1 MIRLSRITDYGIVLM
16 THLAQLPEGETQ
28 NAREASEASGL
39 PQPVVSKI
47 LKSLAR
53 GELLESQ
60 RGAKGGFRLARPPR
74 EISVPQMIAVLE
86 GPIALTDCTLHEGA
100 CVQEASCHVR
110 EPWQRINQVVESALE
125 QISLADLAAPSAG
138 QIIPLASLG
147 IDPASV
153 GASD

>member
-16 THLAQLPEGETQ
+16 TQLAQLPEGETQ
-28 NAREASEASGL
+28 NAREAAEAAGL
-39 PQPVVSKI
+39 PQPVVSKV
-47 LKSLAR
+47 LKELAR

-60 RGAKGGFRLARPPR
+60 RGAKGGFRLARPPE

-100 CVQEASCHVR
+100 CAQEASCHVR
-110 EPWQRINQVVESALE
+110 EPWQRINQVVESALDR
-125 QISLADLAAPSAG
+125 ISLADLAAPAAS

-147 IDPASV
+147 VDPASV

>member
-28 NAREASEASGL
+28 NAREASEATAL

-47 LKSLAR
+47 LKTLAR

-60 RGAKGGFRLARPPR
+60 RGAKGGFRLARAPQ

-100 CVQEASCHVR
+100 CAQEASCHVR
-110 EPWQRINQVVESALE
+110 EPWQRINQVVEHALE